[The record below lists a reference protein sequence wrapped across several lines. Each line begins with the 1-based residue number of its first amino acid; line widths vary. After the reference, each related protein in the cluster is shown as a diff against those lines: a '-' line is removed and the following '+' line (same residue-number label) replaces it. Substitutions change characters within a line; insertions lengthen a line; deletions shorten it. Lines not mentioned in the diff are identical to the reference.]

1 MSGHCARAE
10 LCGTSFGQPLWAGR
24 RACSAVPTVMG
35 AALPEQAAV
44 DPEAAARARMRK
56 QERRATG
63 RKRALDEVQ
72 RQRSAGL
79 AVKHRRTRGGK
90 AAA

>member
-1 MSGHCARAE
+1 MEGKLARMSKWCLQTITEVCIVA
-10 LCGTSFGQPLWAGR
+10 
-24 RACSAVPTVMG
+24 
-35 AALPEQAAV
+35 QAAV

-63 RKRALDEVQ
+63 RKRALDEVR

-79 AVKHRRTRGGK
+79 AVKHKRPRGK
-90 AAA
+90 